1 MRGIKTLEFMPKSKA
16 ALQLRG
22 LSLIHMHF
30 HDYIIFIILI
40 SFNFNLKAQK
50 LTVDNSNLFY
60 QIAPLYDFKKS
71 IVSLSFDDGSIN
83 QFLIA
88 LPLLKEKEIPA
99 TFYVITDFV
108 DSTIKS
114 ILLKNLS
121 NDYEIGSHTA
131 SHPDLI
137 KIGGENAK
145 MELVNSR
152 SFLKFNFGV
161 NSGLTMSYPWGIYNS
176 QIQQIA
182 KSIYLAARS
191 TDPGYNSLN
200 SLNRYAL
207 KTLSFDKRIQ
217 AVDADQWIEYAIQN
231 NLWLIEMIHGI
242 NNIGYSPIY
251 SQELEEH
258 LDYIN
263 NVKDKIWCSTVC
275 NVIKYIDES
284 RKAEIKCDICTDSV
298 YKLRIDDFLNDSVY
312 NQPLSVRIKVPS
324 NWDSISI
331 TNAGNLKTEYS
342 YGNKFLLFNALPD
355 NKVITV
361 RPKVIYEPEKE
372 SGIKIVYFSANPFHD
387 FIKLSLDV
395 LDQQDIDI
403 ILCDI
408 KGRLLNHQKEKNAIG
423 VINLVFDTSGISNGV
438 YFLKVRS
445 NGSDPIIKKLIKI

>member
-1 MRGIKTLEFMPKSKA
+1 MRGITTLEFMPESKA
-16 ALQLRG
+16 ALQFRG
-22 LSLIHMHF
+22 LSLIHLHF
-30 HDYIIFIILI
+30 CDYLIFIILI

-99 TFYVITDFV
+99 TFYVITDLV

-114 ILLKNLS
+114 ILLNNLS
-121 NDYEIGSHTA
+121 KDYEIGSHTA

-137 KIGGENAK
+137 KIGSENAK
-145 MELVNSR
+145 MELLNSR
-152 SFLKFNFGV
+152 SFLKYNFGV

-207 KTLSFDKRIQ
+207 KTLSFDKQIR
-217 AVDADQWIEYAIQN
+217 AVDADQWIDYAIQN

-242 NNIGYSPIY
+242 NNVGYSPIH

-263 NVKDKIWCSTVC
+263 NVKDKIWCTTVI

-284 RKAEIKCDICTDSV
+284 KKAEIKCDICTDSV
-298 YKLRIDDFLNDSVY
+298 YNLRIDDFLNDSVY

-324 NWDSISI
+324 SWDSISI
-331 TNAGNLKTEYS
+331 TNAENLKTEYTNR
-342 YGNKFLLFNALPD
+342 NKFLLFNALPD
-355 NKVITV
+355 NKVIIV

-372 SGIKIVYFSANPFHD
+372 SGIRIVYLSANPFHD

-408 KGRLLNHQKEKNAIG
+408 NGRLLNHQKEKKPIE
-423 VINLVFDTSGISNGV
+423 VINLEFDTTGISNGI
-438 YFLKVRS
+438 YILRIS
-445 NGSDPIIKKLIKI
+445 GSSGDRIVKKLVKI

>member
-1 MRGIKTLEFMPKSKA
+1 
-16 ALQLRG
+16 
-22 LSLIHMHF
+22 
-30 HDYIIFIILI
+30 
-40 SFNFNLKAQK
+40 
-50 LTVDNSNLFY
+50 VDNSDLFY

-114 ILLKNLS
+114 ILLNNLS
-121 NDYEIGSHTA
+121 KDYEIGSHTV

-145 MELVNSR
+145 MELLNSR
-152 SFLKFNFGV
+152 SFLKYNFGV
-161 NSGLTMSYPWGIYNS
+161 NAGLTMSYPWGIYNS

-207 KTLSFDKRIQ
+207 KTLSFDKRIR
-217 AVDADQWIEYAIQN
+217 AVDADQWIDYAIQN

-263 NVKDKIWCSTVC
+263 NVKDKIWCSTVS

-284 RKAEIKCDICTDSV
+284 QKAEVECDLCNDTV
-298 YKLRIDDFLNDSVY
+298 YKIRLNDLLDDSIY
-312 NQPLSVRIKVPS
+312 NQPLSLRIKVPG
-324 NWDSISI
+324 NWDSISVS
-331 TNAGNLKTEYS
+331 GVDKFKSEYN
-342 YGNKFLLFNALPD
+342 NKSQFILFNALPD
-355 NKVITV
+355 NKEITIKPGLITV
-361 RPKVIYEPEKE
+361 PVMEK
-372 SGIKIVYFSANPFHD
+372 GIRLVYLSANPFN
-387 FIKLSLDV
+387 FNIRLSVEV
-395 LDQQDIDI
+395 LDTRDIDVV
-403 ILCDI
+403 LCDVNGKI
-408 KGRLLNHQKEKNAIG
+408 LSHQSEKSVCG
-423 VINLVFDTSGISNGV
+423 VINIFFDTFDLANGLYILRV
-438 YFLKVRS
+438 SSMNKNYL
-445 NGSDPIIKKLIKI
+445 IEKLIRI